1 MCSDHVYLKKDG
13 RIRPDLSDWWLPG
26 PPPCLPHAGVS
37 LGEEGEG
44 YVVVLRARSPR
55 VGLACELPRVS
66 LACELPRVSLACELS
81 RVGLACE
88 LPRVGLAC
96 ELPRVGL
103 ACELD
108 CVTGALPYKKVI
120 IRRFVLRL
128 LSVLSTAGL

>member
-37 LGEEGEG
+37 FGEEGEG
-44 YVVVLRARSPR
+44 EVVVLRARS
-55 VGLACELPRVS
+55 
-66 LACELPRVSLACELS
+66 
-81 RVGLACE
+81 
-88 LPRVGLAC
+88 
-96 ELPRVGL
+96 PRVGL

-120 IRRFVLRL
+120 IRRLVLRL